1 MDFNSIFP
9 LRVFS
14 ATVHITVNDVNEYG
28 PKFSEASYVV
38 DVDEGRPSDSVLQV
52 DATDGDCSAKYGDI
66 CRYEIIGANDQP
78 FSIDNEGTLLLLPL
92 ITLTTT
98 SSATKN
104 NFYKYSWASSMFR
117 LP

>member
-1 MDFNSIFP
+1 MIFFFFIF
-9 LRVFS
+9 LYSVS

-78 FSIDNEGTLLLLPL
+78 FSIDNEGTPSILLTLLP
-92 ITLTTT
+92 TTAYDTT
-98 SSATKN
+98 SQC
-104 NFYKYSWASSMFR
+104 
-117 LP
+117 